1 VASQV
6 QPILVKLGI
15 EGYEE
20 LAKLK
25 SAFRGLDATVNQSD
39 AVLEKARK
47 AILDYGKQAQNSEA
61 TLKGLETALK
71 GVREQAQLH
80 SPLYTQLTQDL
91 KEVGKAQR
99 DYIADLNSTVSAY
112 KKLEQVEQGAM
123 RRAQKVAS
131 IQELATTANPLE
143 VAGRRTT
150 EFGAVPQAGRGPGGV
165 FIAPP
170 FRSTPYSPGTQYD
183 RPIGPQPVSAQVKAA
198 EQGVER
204 AMQGINDAMERGLN
218 ERAKLQEKY
227 RQHEYDKLLEGL
239 DLEGQARKRAFDAE
253 LADFDRRLDIAD
265 RKRNSQRRIT
275 AQGVTQIA
283 GAAISGGIFGGPEG
297 FLGGVAGGALGGVGG
312 AFAGAAIGAQVAML
326 RQAAGAAAEYAAAIN
341 QQRRALSGV
350 VEDSAAYQQ
359 SLAFIDQTSR
369 ALAIPQEQVTR
380 NFTKLSASVLGAGG
394 DVAAAQEAFLGV
406 SSAILGTGGTLADL
420 DAALLA
426 TAQVFSKGKVSA
438 EELRGQIGERL
449 PGAFT
454 LFAESIGK
462 TPAEL
467 DKMLEKG
474 QVTLND
480 FMKFVRLANTEYG
493 KNVIAMSQSGEVAGR
508 RLATAWGR
516 TQEAIGKEL
525 QPLGAAFQTVFA
537 DFFEDNEGT
546 IVAFVRGV
554 VAGFNAIGD
563 VIRGLGAYIAEMRR
577 QFDDI
582 VSAWTSRWTTFTSFF
597 SSAFNGAGNIIFNR
611 LGFLST
617 AFRAVADFIQNV
629 FTQAFGAIS
638 DRWKATVRNIVN
650 NSTPIGWVAQMLG
663 LDPGKAV
670 VAGLEGMAS
679 PPTPRPRQP
688 NALPAPQSNVVFPAG
703 LDAAAA
709 EARKGKQGPKP
720 PEDRTL
726 QYQQELVYLKKLNEQ
741 ELGREVLIRQGRDL
755 EAARADMTRRQVEI
769 EYERERA
776 LAAANYQSERDVI
789 RAIAD
794 EKLRRSELQYMLD
807 RQKIEKDTFDKRIE
821 ANKSVQDAAKPIRD
835 ALDAR
840 MRELSSTKEYARLI
854 QEGVLPAEAKR
865 LIAYKELVQSAIKQ
879 QDEELKLLEIKLEQL
894 KASNLSADI
903 AEGERKRIEEQI
915 DLIKRKKEAI
925 EGAAASGPG
934 PAETDIDRINA
945 GITAAQEKLNELTN
959 VGNIV
964 VTAANNIGNAFGEAF
979 NKLVTGAGSAR
990 QVLSQFF
997 QDVANGFFK
1006 MAQEIIAQTLIM
1018 ITLQAILKA
1027 LGGASTS
1034 GSTNTPNLS
1043 DVQSGADFKLGERI
1057 TTSTRAAAK
1066 GDAFT
1071 PQGPVERYAK
1081 GGIVNAP
1088 TLFRYAKGGT
1098 FAPGLMGEAG
1108 PEAILPLR
1116 RTPDGRLGVT
1126 QVRSPQGGDRMREML
1141 GRSPAQ
1147 QQAPTLNLK
1156 FETTTIN
1163 GVEYVSRE
1171 QLEVAM
1177 AETRKRASK
1186 EGAERGMSMTLD
1198 KMRNSPRT
1206 RTQVGMR

>member
-1 VASQV
+1 
-6 QPILVKLGI
+6 
-15 EGYEE
+15 
-20 LAKLK
+20 
-25 SAFRGLDATVNQSD
+25 
-39 AVLEKARK
+39 
-47 AILDYGKQAQNSEA
+47 
-61 TLKGLETALK
+61 
-71 GVREQAQLH
+71 
-80 SPLYTQLTQDL
+80 
-91 KEVGKAQR
+91 
-99 DYIADLNSTVSAY
+99 
-112 KKLEQVEQGAM
+112 
-123 RRAQKVAS
+123 
-131 IQELATTANPLE
+131 
-143 VAGRRTT
+143 
-150 EFGAVPQAGRGPGGV
+150 
-165 FIAPP
+165 
-170 FRSTPYSPGTQYD
+170 
-183 RPIGPQPVSAQVKAA
+183 
-198 EQGVER
+198 
-204 AMQGINDAMERGLN
+204 
-218 ERAKLQEKY
+218 
-227 RQHEYDKLLEGL
+227 
-239 DLEGQARKRAFDAE
+239 
-253 LADFDRRLDIAD
+253 
-265 RKRNSQRRIT
+265 
-275 AQGVTQIA
+275 
-283 GAAISGGIFGGPEG
+283 
-297 FLGGVAGGALGGVGG
+297 
-312 AFAGAAIGAQVAML
+312 
-326 RQAAGAAAEYAAAIN
+326 
-341 QQRRALSGV
+341 
-350 VEDSAAYQQ
+350 
-359 SLAFIDQTSR
+359 
-369 ALAIPQEQVTR
+369 
-380 NFTKLSASVLGAGG
+380 
-394 DVAAAQEAFLGV
+394 
-406 SSAILGTGGTLADL
+406 LADL

-474 QVTLND
+474 QVSLND
-480 FMKFVRLANTEYG
+480 FMSFVRLLSSDYG
-493 KNVIAMSQSGEVAGR
+493 QQALAMAASSEAAGD
-508 RLATAWGR
+508 RLATAFGR
-516 TQEAIGKEL
+516 MQENVGKAIQPIGAQFQEMFAKFVEGASPVLETALPAIGELALSVAKNIDVIAASIAALAAGALVNAIATTGGLAAAFNSLTTAVMASNAALLLNPWVALAAGITVATVALVKHHNAQREFNDLISSGAGTTGQLKEAQQALEQRLARTKAQLKNVGGGMRDSAGDTKILQDRVKEL
-525 QPLGAAFQTVFA
+525 QMQLDKLKGTYTVR
-537 DFFEDNEGT
+537 
-546 IVAFVRGV
+546 VRLETQGYGGFGDDGMPKTYT
-554 VAGFNAIGD
+554 VAGVTYDIASGRPITAPKSD
-563 VIRGLGAYIAEMRR
+563 VK
-577 QFDDI
+577 FP
-582 VSAWTSRWTTFTSFF
+582 
-597 SSAFNGAGNIIFNR
+597 
-611 LGFLST
+611 T
-617 AFRAVADFIQNV
+617 APPETAADK
-629 FTQAFGAIS
+629 T
-638 DRWKATVRNIVN
+638 K
-650 NSTPIGWVAQMLG
+650 
-663 LDPGKAV
+663 K
-670 VAGLEGMAS
+670 
-679 PPTPRPRQP
+679 
-688 NALPAPQSNVVFPAG
+688 
-703 LDAAAA
+703 
-709 EARKGKQGPKP
+709 GPKP

-726 QYQQELVYLKKLNEQ
+726 QYQQELVYLKNINEQ

-776 LAAANYQSERDVI
+776 LAAANYQGERDVI
-789 RAIAD
+789 RAIAA

-821 ANKSVQDAAKPIRD
+821 ANKSIQDAAKPIRD

-840 MRELSSTKEYARLI
+840 MRELNNTKEYARLI

-1034 GSTNTPNLS
+1034 ESTNTPNLS
-1043 DVQSGADFKLGERI
+1043 DVQSGANFNLGERI

-1206 RTQVGMR
+1206 RAQVGMR